1 MAPRFYN
8 LPEDCGFLGEGPVPI
23 GNLPRVGAMLEL
35 VTYKCPACGHVETLE
50 NLSSQLSAATWHNQ
64 E

>member
-1 MAPRFYN
+1 M
-8 LPEDCGFLGEGPVPI
+8 PI

-50 NLSSQLSAATWHNQ
+50 NLSSQLRAQVGAASGAALPVVSPAALMK
-64 E
+64 